1 MNQKKNYY
9 APLSNE
15 NTQTIH
21 IKDKMLSIF
30 NSAPPL
36 SQRLSKKD
44 QKSFYKH
51 RSAQHVS
58 RITKNPTRI
67 QNPFWEYII
76 ENGEDPFEIKKM
88 YGLERHYSEPAIF
101 TFAQRFG
108 RTITKL
114 PDNRVVFI
122 GGEHEDCYDVSF
134 YINDICCKTV
144 RSHFLKIQSL
154 AKFFYLQ

>member
-9 APLSNE
+9 ALLSSE
-15 NTQTIH
+15 NTQ
-21 IKDKMLSIF
+21 KDFSLKHTMHST
-30 NSAPPL
+30 PPL
-36 SQRLSKKD
+36 SQKLSKAD
-44 QKSFYKH
+44 QGLFYKH

-58 RITKNPTRI
+58 RVTQNPTRI
-67 QNPFWEYII
+67 QNPFWKYII

-101 TFAQRFG
+101 TFANRFG

-122 GGEHEDCYDVSF
+122 GGEHEDYYDVSSHVHEK
-134 YINDICCKTV
+134 ICK
-144 RSHFLKIQSL
+144 SSAHIFLKNIN
-154 AKFFYLQ
+154 YNR